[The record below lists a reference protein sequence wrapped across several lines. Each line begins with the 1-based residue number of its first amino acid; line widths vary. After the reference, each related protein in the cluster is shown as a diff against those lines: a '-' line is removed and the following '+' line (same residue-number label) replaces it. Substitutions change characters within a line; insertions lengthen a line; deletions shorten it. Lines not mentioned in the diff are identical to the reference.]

1 MMIMKEMCCLQSD
14 HMCKHIALMLV
25 HILYI
30 VSHVLRADTIVFSNP
45 LDGEVSDRVQGR
57 RGYQSGGHLFDDVGS
72 DYDYEGDGRAHEM
85 RGLQSDHMCKHAI
98 IALMLVHVL
107 FIVCMCECSHV
118 LRTVT
123 IVFSN
128 PLDGEVSD
136 REQGRRG
143 FEYEYD
149 GREQGRSS
157 PSNPEATAGTLFR

>member
-1 MMIMKEMCCLQSD
+1 MCLKVDAVTMCLFV
-14 HMCKHIALMLV
+14 C
-25 HILYI
+25 
-30 VSHVLRADTIVFSNP
+30 F
-45 LDGEVSDRVQGR
+45 LDGKVSDRAQSR
-57 RGYQSGGHLFDDVGS
+57 RGYQSGGGS
-72 DYDYEGDGRAHEM
+72 DDDYEGDGRAHEM
-85 RGLQSDHMCKHAI
+85 RGLQSDHMCKH
-98 IALMLVHVL
+98 IALMLVHIL
-107 FIVCMCECSHV
+107 YIVCMCECSHV
-118 LRTVT
+118 LRAVT